1 MAIALLSYASGGFRL
16 LSVCKECGVGILRF
30 VGVFRLF
37 RWINRN
43 RLTILTYHSVMP
55 AAADI
60 DAGEARNVVDQ
71 EMFAWQMRY
80 LAKHF
85 CCLRLEEAV
94 DLLRRGR
101 PLPRYAAV
109 VTFDDG
115 FRNNLLYA
123 YPVLRRF
130 GVPATIFLT
139 TGHIG
144 RGTQLLWTERVGRLL
159 RAAKLP
165 QRLTIAADPAPLTLS
180 FQTPAERDEAARDV
194 VKRLKSMPS
203 DQRDRVVGELEHQ
216 LDRANRGHVAG
227 EPNRDRYTFLTWG
240 EAREL
245 ARGGMTIGSHTVEH
259 PIMSSL
265 DDDRRICEV
274 VDSKREIERHVG
286 TPCTLFS
293 YPNGTAD
300 DFDDRDKANLQ
311 KAGYV
316 AAVTQIAGAND
327 ERSDLYGLRRLNIG
341 RGHGRQ
347 LFVAQVSGFWPWVR
361 SLAAPRTTVEAVPGR
376 VLAEASPSGPR

>member
-1 MAIALLSYASGGFRL
+1 
-16 LSVCKECGVGILRF
+16 
-30 VGVFRLF
+30 
-37 RWINRN
+37 
-43 RLTILTYHSVMP
+43 
-55 AAADI
+55 
-60 DAGEARNVVDQ
+60 
-71 EMFAWQMRY
+71 MRY

-123 YPVLRRF
+123 YPVLRRI

-165 QRLTIAADPAPLTLS
+165 QCLTVAADPAPLTLS
-180 FQTPAERDEAARDV
+180 FQTAAERDEAARRV

-203 DQRDRVVGELEHQ
+203 RSARARVG
-216 LDRANRGHVAG
+216 DWRISWPAKSRATHKAG
-227 EPNRDRYTFLTWG
+227 EPNADRYTFLTWS
-240 EAREL
+240 EAQEL

-265 DDDRRICEV
+265 DDDRR
-274 VDSKREIERHVG
+274 SARWS
-286 TPCTLFS
+286 TPSGKSSGIWARRARCSAIRTGRQTIS
-293 YPNGTAD
+293 T
-300 DFDDRDKANLQ
+300 
-311 KAGYV
+311 
-316 AAVTQIAGAND
+316 IATRPTCRRRVMSPLSR
-327 ERSDLYGLRRLNIG
+327 RSRAPTTSAPTCIALRRLNIG
-341 RGHGRQ
+341 RGHRRAVVRRPGLGILALDAISCGTANHGGSR
-347 LFVAQVSGFWPWVR
+347 SGSR
-361 SLAAPRTTVEAVPGR
+361 AR
-376 VLAEASPSGPR
+376 